1 MMEKFELTDKTVLV
15 VGGAGLIGTEVTRG
29 LIEAGAS
36 VYLADLP
43 DSGGKE
49 LAAQFDRA
57 EFVPLDLTEPDQ
69 VTETVELVAKDG
81 DGIDGAV
88 NCSYPQTESYGDH
101 AFWGT
106 DADEWNKNIKFHLG
120 GYFRVARTAARSMRA
135 DGIGGSI
142 VNFGSTYGIQAPDF
156 EVYGKAGVETP
167 SEYAAIKAGVTNL
180 TRYMASYLGSEDI
193 RVNTISPGGVFDEQD
208 EEFVENYEE
217 RVPLD
222 RMAQPE
228 DISGAVIYLLS
239 DAAGYVTGHNLVV
252 DGGWTIC

>member
-1 MMEKFELTDKTVLV
+1 MMEKFELTHKTVLV
-15 VGGAGLIGTEVTRG
+15 VGGAGLIGTDITRE
-29 LIEAGAS
+29 LIKAGAS

-43 DSGGKE
+43 DSGGQK

-57 EFVPLDLTEPDQ
+57 EFVPLDLTEPAQ
-69 VTETVELVAKDG
+69 VTETVELVAEDG
-81 DGIDGAV
+81 DGINGAV

-106 DADEWNKNIKFHLG
+106 DADDWEKNIKFHLG
-120 GYFRVARTAARSMRA
+120 GYFRVARTVARSMCA
-135 DGIGGSI
+135 DGIAGSI

-156 EVYGKAGVETP
+156 GIYGESGIETP
-167 SEYAAIKAGVTNL
+167 SEYVAIKAGITNL
-180 TRYMASYLGSEDI
+180 TRYMASYLGPEDI

-208 EEFVENYEE
+208 EEFVENYEQ
-217 RVPLD
+217 RVPLN

-228 DISGAVIYLLS
+228 DISGAVVYLLS
-239 DAAGYVTGHNLVV
+239 DAAAYITGHNLVV